1 MIGGKLG
8 LSQKLKTKQVFIA
21 FDWKEGTDIKEEKW
35 KVILDLLSVI
45 YDFEEKKKTFL
56 SSIFHALIIFWSFPS
71 LEAILPRQIA
81 SYIIWSKLTLQ
92 PKMQEMPSKCVLK
105 LEYIGLIL

>member
-8 LSQKLKTKQVFIA
+8 LSQKLKTKVFIV
-21 FDWKEGTDIKEEKW
+21 FDWKEGTSIKEEKW
-35 KVILDLLSVI
+35 KVKLDLLSVI
-45 YDFEEKKKTFL
+45 YDLEEKKTFL

-81 SYIIWSKLTLQ
+81 RYIIWSKLTLQ

>member
-21 FDWKEGTDIKEEKW
+21 FDWKEGTNIKEEKW

-45 YDFEEKKKTFL
+45 YDFEEKKNIFKLYFSCFDYFL
-56 SSIFHALIIFWSFPS
+56 VIP
-71 LEAILPRQIA
+71 LPRGYTTKTN
-81 SYIIWSKLTLQ
+81 SELYHMK
-92 PKMQEMPSKCVLK
+92 
-105 LEYIGLIL
+105 

>member
-45 YDFEEKKKTFL
+45 YDFEEKKKHF
-56 SSIFHALIIFWSFPS
+56 
-71 LEAILPRQIA
+71 
-81 SYIIWSKLTLQ
+81 
-92 PKMQEMPSKCVLK
+92 
-105 LEYIGLIL
+105 